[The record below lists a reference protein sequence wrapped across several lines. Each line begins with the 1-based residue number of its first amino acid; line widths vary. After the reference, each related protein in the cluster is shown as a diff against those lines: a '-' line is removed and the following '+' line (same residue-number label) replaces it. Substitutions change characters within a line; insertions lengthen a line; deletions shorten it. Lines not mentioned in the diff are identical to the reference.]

1 MEMSLINA
9 GLAAGAALAALPVI
23 LHLFMRQT
31 PKHVIFPA
39 LKLVRERQRQSKK
52 RLRIKNW
59 LLLLARMAILA
70 LMALALA
77 RPRLYS
83 EVPLGDESVP
93 TALGLVF
100 DTSLSMEYK
109 DKDKTRL
116 QEAQASAKEIVKKLA
131 DTSLVFVVDSAEQ
144 GLPIGLSP
152 AAALKR
158 IDSLTIRPVNRPL
171 NAAMGQVYPAVA
183 ECDRPMHVVHVLTDL
198 MLSAW
203 DTGKPAE
210 GLDSVA
216 KTKSGK
222 GARITTFI
230 LRLAPEELND
240 VGVVSAEPSAS
251 VATQGEPVEIRAR
264 IRGVGK
270 ATKPVKR
277 VVEFEIDGKKKGE
290 RMIELPGTGGEQ
302 EVVFT
307 TGPRLQEGE
316 IHRGRIK
323 LSGTP
328 DPFEADDQRYFT
340 FKVRP
345 PLKVLV
351 VSTREYDAACVAAAL
366 DPESPGTPRS
376 FLVERA
382 IATTAENKRTGV
394 PTFQSKRSDL
404 AAYAA
409 VFLLNVR
416 ELDEADWGALNHYVH
431 EGGGLV
437 VAPGGLSKP
446 ADYAN
451 STAAQLLPAALGE
464 NAKTP
469 RPSTTFGKVANLT
482 HPLFQRYGKDFD
494 TMLSQVPV
502 YHYWPIKD
510 QAEPTRVLL
519 NYADGAPALIEREF
533 KAPKTGRVLLWTT
546 PLSRV
551 PDIRNAGRPETASWN
566 ELPMPTY
573 GWAFVVLM
581 NDTVPYLAN
590 AASEKLDY
598 EAGDNVLLKL
608 DPTARFTNFTMT
620 GPDQKTRPS
629 VVPSPSSEFLA
640 IDKPQEI
647 GLWTVKAIAADK
659 GERTLG
665 FSVNPPERESEF
677 KVAEK
682 SHLDAVFGKDGYK
695 LAEDQQSFKQQDATT
710 RLGYEIFPWLMFLI
724 LLVVTLENFLANTFY
739 KEAGRPNGA
748 GGSQPRSNVSS

>member
-31 PKHVIFPA
+31 PKHIIFPA
-39 LKLVRERQRQSKK
+39 LQLVRERQRQSRK
-52 RLRIKNW
+52 RMRIKNW

-93 TALGLVF
+93 MALGLVF

-116 QEAQASAKEIVKKLA
+116 QEAQARAKEIVGKLA

-152 AAALKR
+152 AAARKR
-158 IDSLTIRPVNRPL
+158 IDGLTIRPVNRPL

-183 ECDRPMHVVHVLTDL
+183 DCDRPVHVVYVLTDL

-203 DTGKPAE
+203 DSGRQAE
-210 GLDSVA
+210 GLDSVT

-222 GARITTFI
+222 GAKITTFI
-230 LRLAPEELND
+230 LRLAPEEIND
-240 VGVVSAEPSAS
+240 GAVESAQPSAS
-251 VATQGEPVEIRAR
+251 VVTQGEPVEIRAR
-264 IRGVGK
+264 VRSVGK
-270 ATKPVKR
+270 GTKPVKR
-277 VVEFEIDGKKKGE
+277 VVEFELDGKKKGE
-290 RMIELPGTGGEQ
+290 KTVELPGTGGES

-316 IHRGRIK
+316 LHRGRIK
-323 LSGTP
+323 LSGAP
-328 DPFEADDQRYFT
+328 DPFERDDERFFT

-351 VSTREYDAACVAAAL
+351 VSSQRYDAECVAGAL
-366 DPESPGTPRS
+366 DPDSPGTPRS
-376 FLVERA
+376 FLVDRVLASQFER
-382 IATTAENKRTGV
+382 KRN
-394 PTFQSKRSDL
+394 DL
-404 AAYAA
+404 ATYAT
-409 VFLLNVR
+409 VFLLNVKQ
-416 ELDEADWGALNHYVH
+416 LDEGDWGALNRYVH

-437 VAPGGLSKP
+437 VAPGHLSQP
-446 ADYAN
+446 SDYGN
-451 STAAQLLPAALGE
+451 STASSFLPAALAE
-464 NAKTP
+464 RSTSP
-469 RPSTTFGKVANLT
+469 RPATTFGKVANLT
-482 HPLFQRYGKDFD
+482 HPLFQRYGSDFNS
-494 TMLSQVPV
+494 MLSQVPV
-502 YHYWPIKD
+502 YRYWPIKD
-510 QAEPTRVLL
+510 QADATRVLL
-519 NYADGAPALIEREF
+519 TFADGAPALVEREF
-533 KAPKTGRVLLWTT
+533 KGPKTGRVLLWTT

-551 PDIRNAGRPETASWN
+551 PEVGAAARSASGSWN

-573 GWAFVVLM
+573 GWAFFVLM

-590 AASEKLDY
+590 AAGEKLDW

-608 DPTARFTNFTMT
+608 ELTARFTSFLVT
-620 GPDQKTRPS
+620 GPDQKTRPG
-629 VVPSPSSEFLA
+629 VVHAPSSEFLA

-659 GERTLG
+659 TERTLG
-665 FSVNPPERESEF
+665 FSVNAPAKESDF
-677 KVAEK
+677 RTAEK
-682 SHLDAVFGKDGYK
+682 AQLDTIFGKDGYK
-695 LAEDQQSFKQQDATT
+695 LAQDQQSFKQQEAIT
-710 RLGYEIFPWLMFLI
+710 RLGHEIFPWLMFLI
-724 LLVVTLENFLANTFY
+724 LMVVTLENFLANRFY
-739 KEAGRPNGA
+739 KEAPRPNGA
-748 GGSQPRSNVSS
+748 LGLRQNPKGTS